1 MDRLGIDEDD
11 LCVMLDG
18 MVVFPVA
25 EPEGL
30 FEVYKTFFSGAPEG
44 ILFAG
49 EIILAMCHD

>member
-18 MVVFPVA
+18 MDVFPVA